1 MPRVA
6 EILAEV
12 EVVTVFVVTVKVAL
26 VVPAATVTLAGT
38 VATVVRLLAS
48 VTTAPPA
55 GAGPL
60 MVTVPVDGLPP
71 LTLVGLRVRV
81 EIAGVLTVNVACRV
95 TPL

>member
-6 EILAEV
+6 EIL
-12 EVVTVFVVTVKVAL
+12 TVFVEVTVLVVTEKVAL
-26 VVPAATVTLAGT
+26 VAPAATVTLAGT
-38 VATVVRLLAS
+38 VATEVRLLAS

-71 LTLVGLRVRV
+71 LTLVGLSVRV
-81 EIAGVLTVNVACRV
+81 EMSGVLTVNVACRV